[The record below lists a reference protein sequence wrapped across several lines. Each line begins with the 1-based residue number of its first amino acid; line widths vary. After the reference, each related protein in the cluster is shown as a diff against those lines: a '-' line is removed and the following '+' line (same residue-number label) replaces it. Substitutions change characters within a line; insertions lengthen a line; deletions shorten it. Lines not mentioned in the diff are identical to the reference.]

1 MKPIHTFRPKTHQAY
16 HGIWKALRARDY
28 SPAYGR
34 HRGAPHIILADPFFP
49 YQEVAFWHQ
58 STKLIVWDGE
68 DHVHFTPEYWA
79 KTRPFR
85 KHFLV
90 LHAISAH
97 VAGEFMYELHFA
109 EHNRAA

>member
-49 YQEVAFWHQ
+49 Y
-58 STKLIVWDGE
+58 
-68 DHVHFTPEYWA
+68 
-79 KTRPFR
+79 
-85 KHFLV
+85 
-90 LHAISAH
+90 
-97 VAGEFMYELHFA
+97 
-109 EHNRAA
+109 